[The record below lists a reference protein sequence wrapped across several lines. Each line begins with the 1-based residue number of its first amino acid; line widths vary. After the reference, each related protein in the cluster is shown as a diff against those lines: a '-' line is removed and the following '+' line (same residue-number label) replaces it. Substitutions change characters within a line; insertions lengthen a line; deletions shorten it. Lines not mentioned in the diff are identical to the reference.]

1 VKTQLAGSGDDGVVG
16 LRNRI
21 QESGD
26 EWGVA
31 DGLAELD
38 LAEVKHVLADLTQVD
53 AALARMRDGSYGECI
68 DCGEPIAPARL
79 KRTRRRS
86 GASPARVP
94 TRRSSP
100 GRRSRPSRRRV
111 SASARAGPPAR
122 SARASRRT
130 RRTTAANS
138 AASGSSGS
146 RPGNHTSRAG
156 RFFAFSVS

>member
-1 VKTQLAGSGDDGVVG
+1 MAKNELSADDRALLKAQLEARRTALRAEVKTQLAGSGDEGVVG

-53 AALARMRDGSYGECI
+53 AALARIRDGSYGECL

-79 KRTRRRS
+79 KAYPTAQRCVACQ
-86 GASPARVP
+86 GAYEKKLS
-94 TRRSSP
+94 
-100 GRRSRPSRRRV
+100 
-111 SASARAGPPAR
+111 GPPI
-122 SARASRRT
+122 
-130 RRTTAANS
+130 TA
-138 AASGSSGS
+138 
-146 RPGNHTSRAG
+146 
-156 RFFAFSVS
+156 V